1 MLSKIQT
8 PLQAAL
14 LIFEG
19 WFDRPLGP
27 DWNPLRHLGALSF
40 FFFWVVVV
48 SGIYVY
54 IFFETSVGSA
64 YNSIERMTIDHWY
77 ISGVMRSFHRYA
89 SDAMVVVVLLHM
101 FREFIM
107 DRYRG
112 IRWFT
117 WVSGIPTIWLLYAS
131 GIGGYWLVWD
141 EFAQY
146 LIIAS
151 SEWLDWLGI
160 FGEPL
165 ANNFLTREAFTDRM
179 FSLLLFLHIAIPLFL
194 LIASWIHVIKISR
207 PRINPPK
214 GMAIGT
220 ISMMTVLSLIKPAIS
235 DAPADLSI
243 VPQDL
248 NLDWFYAL
256 LYPLYDKWGAGALW
270 IITVGV
276 SSFLTILPWLPPQKI
291 NDSAQVDNLNCN
303 GCSRCY
309 TDCPFDAVTM
319 QPRTDGRPYPRIA
332 EVDPDICTACGICIG
347 ACPTATPFRSQDM
360 LVTGIDLPRFRLT
373 ELRDNTDK
381 SLAQLKEKIPGD
393 KPRIIVYGCDFGI
406 DVKQID
412 APNVVVTKLP
422 CIGMLPPSF
431 VDYILMRDKA
441 DGVMLTGCRE
451 GDCFHRFGIQ
461 WTEQRMAG
469 ERDPYLRKRVPVERV
484 HTCWGAVT
492 DSKKLHEEIAEF
504 EASLIAQQPLEIVLP
519 EKPRKP
525 VADRPAE
532 NPTREAA
539 E

>member
-1 MLSKIQT
+1 MLEKIQT

-54 IFFETSVGSA
+54 IFFETSVSGA
-64 YNSIERMTIDHWY
+64 YSSIERMTVDHWY
-77 ISGVMRSFHRYA
+77 FSGVMRSFHRYA

-214 GMAIGT
+214 G
-220 ISMMTVLSLIKPAIS
+220 L
-235 DAPADLSI
+235 
-243 VPQDL
+243 
-248 NLDWFYAL
+248 
-256 LYPLYDKWGAGALW
+256 
-270 IITVGV
+270 
-276 SSFLTILPWLPPQKI
+276 
-291 NDSAQVDNLNCN
+291 C
-303 GCSRCY
+303 
-309 TDCPFDAVTM
+309 CP
-319 QPRTDGRPYPRIA
+319 
-332 EVDPDICTACGICIG
+332 
-347 ACPTATPFRSQDM
+347 
-360 LVTGIDLPRFRLT
+360 
-373 ELRDNTDK
+373 
-381 SLAQLKEKIPGD
+381 
-393 KPRIIVYGCDFGI
+393 
-406 DVKQID
+406 
-412 APNVVVTKLP
+412 
-422 CIGMLPPSF
+422 
-431 VDYILMRDKA
+431 
-441 DGVMLTGCRE
+441 
-451 GDCFHRFGIQ
+451 
-461 WTEQRMAG
+461 
-469 ERDPYLRKRVPVERV
+469 
-484 HTCWGAVT
+484 
-492 DSKKLHEEIAEF
+492 
-504 EASLIAQQPLEIVLP
+504 
-519 EKPRKP
+519 
-525 VADRPAE
+525 
-532 NPTREAA
+532 
-539 E
+539 